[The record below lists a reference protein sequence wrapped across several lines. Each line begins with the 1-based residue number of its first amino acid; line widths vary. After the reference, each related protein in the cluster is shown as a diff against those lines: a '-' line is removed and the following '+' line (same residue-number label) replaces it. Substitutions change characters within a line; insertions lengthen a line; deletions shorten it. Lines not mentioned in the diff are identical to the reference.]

1 MSSLAASATSELSRR
16 LREKSSPLPDL
27 HSPDAFAAHFDVF
40 ADAKIVLLG
49 EATHGTSEFYQAR
62 AAITHRLAARHG
74 FRILALEADW
84 PDAAELDRFIRQHAV
99 WGERSAFVHFPRWMW
114 RNKEF
119 AHFLKTMRRWNEQRP
134 HGDRLE
140 LRGLDVYSLHSSRD
154 ELLTYLDRVDPEEA
168 ASARRRY
175 SCLTPYLDAPQA
187 YGARAWA
194 TGRSCEDAVVDQLVA
209 LLERRLAYSAKDGE
223 HYFDAEQNA
232 RVVCAAESYYRASM
246 YRGAKESW
254 NLRDSH
260 MFETLTR
267 VLEQRGP
274 DAKAIVWAHN
284 SHIGNAGATAM
295 GESGELNIGQLCR
308 IKFGD
313 HAASIGF
320 STDRGQVMAAD
331 KWGGAPVV
339 KSVLPARPDSWEHV
353 FLAAGHARSL
363 TNWRADKTLAADL
376 SLRRLER
383 AIGVI
388 YRPETERQSHYFDAH
403 LSKQFDAMVWFEET
417 SAVDPLPGGVA
428 QGAPDI
434 YPFGL

>member
-1 MSSLAASATSELSRR
+1 MSSLTASPIGDLSRR
-16 LREKSSPLPDL
+16 LRAKSQPLPDL
-27 HSPDAFAAHFDVF
+27 HSPEAFAAHFDVF

-49 EATHGTSEFYQAR
+49 EASHGTAEFYKAR
-62 AAITHRLAARHG
+62 AAITHRLVERHG

-84 PDAAELDRFIRQHAV
+84 PDAAELDRFIRQHGV

-114 RNKEF
+114 RNMEF
-119 AHFLKTMRRWNEQRP
+119 AHFLKTMRRWNEGRALD
-134 HGDRLE
+134 DRLE
-140 LRGLDVYSLHSSRD
+140 LRGLDVYSLHHSRD
-154 ELLTYLDRVDPEEA
+154 EVLAYLDRVDSREA
-168 ASARRRY
+168 AAARRRY

-187 YGARAWA
+187 YGAYARA
-194 TGRSCEDAVVDQLVA
+194 TGHSCEDAAVDQLVA
-209 LLERRLAYSAKDGE
+209 LLEQRMAYSAKDGE
-223 HYFDAEQNA
+223 KFFDAEQNA
-232 RVVCAAESYYRASM
+232 RVVCAAESYYRAM

-274 DAKAIVWAHN
+274 EAKAIVWAHN
-284 SHIGNAGATAM
+284 SHIGDAAATAM
-295 GESGELNIGQLCR
+295 GESGEFNIGQLCR

-313 HAASIGF
+313 QAALIGF
-320 STDRGQVMAAD
+320 STDRGRVMAAD
-331 KWGGAPVV
+331 EWGASPKV
-339 KSVLPARPDSWEHV
+339 KSVLPARADSWERV
-353 FLAAGHARSL
+353 FLEAGHERSL
-363 TNWRADKTLAADL
+363 TNWRGDSTLASDL

-403 LSKQFDAMVWFEET
+403 LSRQFDAMVWFEET
-417 SAVDPLPGGVA
+417 SAVNPLPGA
-428 QGAPDI
+428 AAEGAPDI